1 MQVDANGMIGKRQ
14 TAAPR
19 GAAQRWR
26 RTRPAEVRVDD
37 LMSAAAALFI
47 AKGIEATTIDDIVAR
62 AGVAKGTFYHYFS
75 TKADVIIAL
84 RARFSQDFLARVA
97 ASIAECAED
106 DHAGRLS
113 AWLRGAVGTYL
124 ANVELHDVVFHDFP
138 HHQRQSQEKD
148 DVIAQIVAVLE
159 DGRKAGVW
167 TFPDARSAALIVFD
181 GMHAVADD
189 AIVAGT
195 RDPEPPCRL
204 LEDMFTRMLAAPQPQ
219 S

>member
-1 MQVDANGMIGKRQ
+1 MDAGGMNGKRQ
-14 TAAPR
+14 AAATR

-26 RTRPAEVRVDD
+26 RTQPAEVRVDD

-47 AKGIEATTIDDIVAR
+47 AKGIEATTIDDIAAR
-62 AGVAKGTFYHYFS
+62 AGVAKGTFYHYFA

-84 RARFSQDFLARVA
+84 RTRFAQDFLARVA
-97 ASIAECAED
+97 AAISECAAD
-106 DHAGRLS
+106 DHPGRLS

-124 ANVELHDVVFHDFP
+124 TNVELHDVVFHDFP

-159 DGRKAGVW
+159 DGRTAGVW
-167 TFPDARSAALIVFD
+167 AFPDARSAALIVFD

-195 RDPEPPCRL
+195 RDPEPSCRL
-204 LEDMFTRMLAAPQPQ
+204 LEEMFTRMLAAPRPR

>member
-1 MQVDANGMIGKRQ
+1 MIGKRQ
-14 TAAPR
+14 AGTTRGTA
-19 GAAQRWR
+19 QHWR

-47 AKGIEATTIDDIVAR
+47 AKGIEATTIDDIVTR

-84 RARFSQDFLARVA
+84 RARFTQDFLSRVA
-97 ASIAECAED
+97 AAIGERAVD
-106 DHAGRLS
+106 DYAGRLS

-148 DVIAQIVAVLE
+148 DVIAQVVGVLE
-159 DGRKAGVW
+159 DGRTAGVW
-167 TFPDARSAALIVFD
+167 AFPNARSAALIVFD
-181 GMHAVADD
+181 GMHAVVDD
-189 AIVAGT
+189 AIVAGI

-204 LEDMFTRMLAAPQPQ
+204 LEEMFTRMLAPPH
-219 S
+219 SRS

>member
-1 MQVDANGMIGKRQ
+1 MIGKRQ
-14 TAAPR
+14 ATR
-19 GAAQRWR
+19 RDTSRHWR
-26 RTRPAEVRVDD
+26 RTQPAEVRVDE

-47 AKGIEATTIDDIVAR
+47 SRGIETTTIDDIVAR

-75 TKADVIIAL
+75 TKADVILAL
-84 RARFSQDFLARVA
+84 RARFTQDFLSRVA
-97 ASIAECAED
+97 AAIGACAPD

-189 AIVAGT
+189 AIIAGM

-204 LEDMFTRMLAAPQPQ
+204 LEEMFTRMLAVPRPR

>member
-1 MQVDANGMIGKRQ
+1 MDADGMIGKRQ
-14 TAAPR
+14 AAAR
-19 GAAQRWR
+19 GASQRWR
-26 RTRPAEVRVDD
+26 RTKPAEVRVDD
-37 LMSAAAALFI
+37 LMSAAAALFVS
-47 AKGIEATTIDDIVAR
+47 KGIEATTIDDIVAR

-75 TKADVIIAL
+75 TKTDVITAL
-84 RARFSQDFLARVA
+84 RARFTQDFLSRA
-97 ASIAECAED
+97 AAAIDERAAD

-138 HHQRQSQEKD
+138 HHQRQSPEKD

-159 DGRKAGVW
+159 DGRTAGVW
-167 TFPDARSAALIVFD
+167 AFPDARSAALIVFD

-195 RDPEPPCRL
+195 RDPGPPCRL
-204 LEDMFTRMLAAPQPQ
+204 LEEMFTRMLAAPRPQ

>member
-26 RTRPAEVRVDD
+26 RTQPAEVRVDD

-84 RARFSQDFLARVA
+84 RARPPRVCVCVLMSSSHSHVTAVTSSASSALENRTICLLRATCFDSASASPTGTFLARA
-97 ASIAECAED
+97 
-106 DHAGRLS
+106 
-113 AWLRGAVGTYL
+113 
-124 ANVELHDVVFHDFP
+124 
-138 HHQRQSQEKD
+138 
-148 DVIAQIVAVLE
+148 
-159 DGRKAGVW
+159 
-167 TFPDARSAALIVFD
+167 
-181 GMHAVADD
+181 
-189 AIVAGT
+189 
-195 RDPEPPCRL
+195 
-204 LEDMFTRMLAAPQPQ
+204 
-219 S
+219 

>member
-1 MQVDANGMIGKRQ
+1 MIGKRQ
-14 TAAPR
+14 AAKR
-19 GAAQRWR
+19 DTSRHWR
-26 RTRPAEVRVDD
+26 RTQPAEVRVDD
-37 LMSAAAALFI
+37 LMSAAAALFV
-47 AKGIEATTIDDIVAR
+47 AKGIETTTIDEIVAR

-75 TKADVIIAL
+75 TKVDVIIAL
-84 RARFSQDFLARVA
+84 RACFTQDFLSRVA
-97 ASIAECAED
+97 AAINERAAD

-189 AIVAGT
+189 AIIAGT

-204 LEDMFTRMLAAPQPQ
+204 LEEMFTRMLAVPRPR

>member
-1 MQVDANGMIGKRQ
+1 MDADDMIGKRQ
-14 TAAPR
+14 ARTTR
-19 GAAQRWR
+19 GTSQHWR

-47 AKGIEATTIDDIVAR
+47 AKGIDATTIDDIVTR

-75 TKADVIIAL
+75 TKADVIVAL
-84 RARFSQDFLARVA
+84 RARFTQDFLSRVA
-97 ASIAECAED
+97 ASIGEPAAD

-148 DVIAQIVAVLE
+148 DVIAQVVGVLE
-159 DGRKAGVW
+159 DGRAAGVW
-167 TFPDARSAALIVFD
+167 AFPDARSAALIVFD
-181 GMHAVADD
+181 GMHAVVDD

-204 LEDMFTRMLAAPQPQ
+204 LEEMFTRMLAAPRPR